1 MEENT
6 RVRGLYSVVKF
17 IDNVD
22 SKSPNRLITMTLGKY
37 GFVNSDYRGP
47 TPNHDEFWLARI
59 DREIKANSVKGCF
72 VLTPVKPIN
81 RRDITTLIPGVNP
94 FKDWEEDGIRYIL
107 PSDREKFF
115 VAPLEYRKAIKSV
128 RSVIVVNFM
137 FAGFGNS
144 ERYFYFPQEVGYSE
158 EQQVIKRLRQTPYDG
173 ISHAGDAALA
183 AHAAT
188 VTTPAASAAYAS
200 DIEADPLPIGYVN
213 YADEHDRVPAQPY

>member
-22 SKSPNRLITMTLGKY
+22 QKSPNRLITMTLGKY

-81 RRDITTLIPGVNP
+81 RRSIDALVPGVDT
-94 FKDWEEDGIRYIL
+94 FTDWEEDGIRYIL
-107 PSDREKFF
+107 PHDREKFF
-115 VAPLEYRKAIKSV
+115 VAPLTYRKAIKSV

-137 FAGFGNS
+137 FAGFGNGD
-144 ERYFYFPQEVGYSE
+144 RYFYFPQEVGYAD
-158 EQQVIKRLRQTPYDG
+158 EQQIIKRLRATPYDG
-173 ISHAGDAALA
+173 ISHESN
-183 AHAAT
+183 AT
-188 VTTPAASAAYAS
+188 AAASAS
-200 DIEADPLPIGYVN
+200 LS
-213 YADEHDRVPAQPY
+213 PARFPARL